1 MTAIRRET
9 LMRTRSRFLSGRR
22 GALIPAALSWLL
34 ALAGCAGGGGGGS
47 IPDNTPVVPFAY
59 PPSLAAATS
68 TDNVDGFISPYA
80 LDTLG
85 KSISPVTT
93 TVFGTSPNAGQIAIA
108 VGDIV
113 LPSPSGL
120 TEPGFVVTFNPA
132 DSSSTLL
139 TNSPLNSLS
148 LTPPCNNCLKTVTAP
163 ATVNGVTTATVT
175 FTYLDPTSAAFPL
188 TYSVLGIWAKPTTT
202 GTNSGLDLS
211 WKEVG
216 GAFSAGVL
224 TRGIDLPTTGT
235 ASYDGYFIGRY
246 ATSVDNLTPGVLA
259 GNYLVGANA
268 HAGVDF
274 SITGAGGVTF
284 NTSNTQIS
292 GGGLVTP
299 VAESRLDLTTLTPMT
314 ITRTSTGNSFQGT
327 VVSNATG
334 FFQSAPTNPNVVGA
348 FYGPPATTAPFA
360 PPEAGGALSVT
371 NGSTQSMV
379 GSFALKK
386 NP

>member
-1 MTAIRRET
+1 
-9 LMRTRSRFLSGRR
+9 MRTRSGFVSGPR
-22 GALIPAALSWLL
+22 GALIPAALLGLL
-34 ALAGCAGGGGGGS
+34 ALAGCGGGGGGGGGTPDS
-47 IPDNTPVVPFAY
+47 GMPIPFNY
-59 PPSLAAATS
+59 PTSLATATS
-68 TDNVDGFISPYA
+68 TDNVDGFIAPYA
-80 LDTLG
+80 LDTAG
-85 KSISPVTT
+85 KTISPVTT
-93 TVFGTSPNAGQIAIA
+93 TVFGTSPSAGKIMIA
-108 VGDIV
+108 VGDVV

-139 TNSPLNSLS
+139 TSSPLNSLS

-163 ATVNGVTTATVT
+163 AIVNGVTTATVT
-175 FTYLDPTSAAFPL
+175 FTYLDPGSASFPL
-188 TYSVLGIWAKPTTT
+188 TYSALGIWTKPTTT
-202 GTNSGLDLS
+202 TNGSLDLS
-211 WKEVG
+211 WSEIG

-274 SITGAGGVTF
+274 SIAGAGGVTF
-284 NTSNTQIS
+284 ATSNSQIS
-292 GGGLVTP
+292 GGALATP

-327 VVSNATG
+327 VVSKDVTG
-334 FFQSAPTNPNVVGA
+334 FFQSAPANPNISGA
-348 FYGPPATTAPFA
+348 FYGPPATTGVNPGDFA
-360 PPEAGGALSVT
+360 PRELGGALGVS
-371 NGSTQSMV
+371 NSTGQGMV

-386 NP
+386 TP